1 MSKLKCFLLGMLG
14 AIVVLAAAAV
24 LAPLYCD
31 YDARAALSES
41 LQQLAPYRD
50 AIEENISKE
59 DSIDV
64 SGVVV
69 SIPSEAFRSLNLDYA
84 RVFPDGTIVIRHAK
98 HHQVI
103 IWEPSMTAGQISW
116 RCVGGPRKDVPPEC
130 R

>member
-1 MSKLKCFLLGMLG
+1 MLG

>member
-14 AIVVLAAAAV
+14 AIVVLATAAI

-41 LQQLAPYRD
+41 LQQLALYRD
-50 AIEENISKE
+50 AIAEHVTKE
-59 DSIDV
+59 GSV
-64 SGVVV
+64 ESSGVEFL
-69 SIPSEAFRSLNLDYA
+69 IPSEAFTQLNVDYA
-84 RVFPDGTIVIRHAK
+84 RVFPDGTIVKRHAE
-98 HHQVI
+98 HHQIV

-116 RCVGGPRKDVPPEC
+116 KCVGSPQKDVPPEC

>member
-1 MSKLKCFLLGMLG
+1 MSKLKCFLIGILG

-31 YDARAALSES
+31 YDARAALSDS

-50 AIEENISKE
+50 MIAENASKQGSPE
-59 DSIDV
+59 R
-64 SGVVV
+64 SGVGI
-69 SIPSEAFRSLNLDYA
+69 SIPSETFPSLNVDYA
-84 RVFPDGTIVIRHAK
+84 RVFPDGTILIRHTK

-116 RCVGGPRKDVPPEC
+116 RCVGGPQKDVPPEC

>member
-14 AIVVLAAAAV
+14 AIVVLATVAV

-31 YDARAALSES
+31 YDARAALSQS

-50 AIEENISKE
+50 AIAEHVAKE
-59 DSIDV
+59 GSAER
-64 SGVVV
+64 SGVAV

-84 RVFPDGTIVIRHAK
+84 RVFPDGTIAIRHAK
-98 HHQVI
+98 HHQVV
-103 IWEPSMTAGQISW
+103 IWEPSITAERISW
-116 RCVGGPRKDVPPEC
+116 RCVGGPRKDVPPDC